1 MRCTECFF
9 FFPKP
14 RFETERNDKR
24 EEKWDQ
30 PHLVVVDASDVVVLV
45 ISRLEQQQR
54 LVPLHLDAKL
64 LLVVDVT
71 VGRLQ

>member
-1 MRCTECFF
+1 MWCTECFF
-9 FFPKP
+9 FFSTP
-14 RFETERNDKR
+14 FETERNDKR